1 VRLRKRPSARLL
13 VLDSQGRVLLF
24 RFSHADGALA
34 GKTYWATPGGGL
46 DEGESFAD
54 AARREL
60 LEETGIDQIP
70 GPEVAIRNVRFMLP
84 DGDMADAEERYFLVR
99 TDSAID
105 IANNPDPVERA
116 FIAESR
122 WWSTTELDASSETI
136 FPENLGEMIAGV
148 ERI

>member
-1 VRLRKRPSARLL
+1 MRVRKRPSARLL
-13 VLDSQGRVLLF
+13 VLDGQGRVLLF
-24 RFSHADGALA
+24 RFSHSDGALA

-70 GPEVAIRNVRFMLP
+70 GPEIAIRNVQFMLP
-84 DGDMADAEERYFLVR
+84 DGDIADADERYFLVR

-116 FIAESR
+116 FIAEMR
-122 WWSTTELDASSETI
+122 WWSVAELGGSAETI
-136 FPENLGEMIAGV
+136 YPENIAEMIAGADV
-148 ERI
+148 R

>member
-1 VRLRKRPSARLL
+1 MRVRKRPSARLL
-13 VLDSQGRVLLF
+13 VIDGRGRVLLF
-24 RFSHADGALA
+24 RFSHSDGALA

-60 LEETGIDQIP
+60 KEETGIDQIP
-70 GPEVAIRNVRFMLP
+70 GPEVAIRNVQFMLP
-84 DGDMADAEERYFLVR
+84 DGDIADAEERYFLVR

-105 IANNPDPVERA
+105 IANNPDPIEKA

-122 WWSTTELDASSETI
+122 WWTTTELAGSGETI
-136 FPENLGEMIAGV
+136 FPENLAEMIAGADS
-148 ERI
+148 R